1 MPRDAK
7 VDKWGAAMHGQH
19 LLRHW
24 SSTQST
30 IALSS
35 GEAEL
40 GGLTRGAAQGIGLRP
55 IANDLGL
62 DDPITLHTD
71 ATAAMGMSRRLGV
84 GKIRHLDTG
93 LLWIQDKVRTGDVGV
108 CNLHGPENPADCI
121 TKHLA
126 GPDIKRHLANMGL
139 VAEEGRA
146 APAPQLA

>member
-1 MPRDAK
+1 MY
-7 VDKWGAAMHGQH
+7 GQH
-19 LLRHW
+19 LIRHW
-24 SSTQST
+24 STTQST

-40 GGLTRGAAQGIGLRP
+40 GSLTRGAAQGIGLRS

-62 DDPITLHTD
+62 DYAIKIHTD

-93 LLWIQDKVRTGDVGV
+93 LLWIQDKVRSGDVGLCKV
-108 CNLHGPENPADCI
+108 PGPENPADSL

-126 GPDIKRHLANMGL
+126 RPALLQHLARMNL

-146 APAPQLA
+146 ASAPQIAATQSQ